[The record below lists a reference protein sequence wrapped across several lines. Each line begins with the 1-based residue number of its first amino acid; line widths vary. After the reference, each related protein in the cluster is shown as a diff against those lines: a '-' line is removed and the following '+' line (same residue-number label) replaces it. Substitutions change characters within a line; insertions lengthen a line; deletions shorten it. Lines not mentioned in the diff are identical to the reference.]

1 MRLLYSLSMY
11 YIFTVTFLNEIVT
24 VNPSLFKFLL
34 VAGILVLIISALSI
48 TRGFQLWVS
57 VICLLLGHIL
67 VFSNGLSFDIWYSSI
82 TKLSAIIVLFAVIPM
97 ISFPIKYGNYLDSIE
112 GFLGKYRNR
121 TSLLFIFM
129 SILHTML
136 ALTLDIGSIPTV
148 HRLIGHINLPRKY
161 LVRLYTSGYAS
172 FIVFSPYSGLVNLL
186 LLLAVTSYAAYCL
199 SGIVMLVFIVGVST
213 LLIKFDRPL
222 MEQLKASMPKVK
234 EDFSMKK
241 IYELMLGI
249 VLLILIA
256 VIVGELIP
264 VSNVIYAIVLI
275 LIIYSLFWG
284 FLIKILKSY
293 KAEFKNYNS
302 NILVFK
308 SIIPF
313 LICTGFLGAVVSETN
328 LNSIIQSI
336 LSYLNIMPMY
346 FVIFS
351 LILITMICGVC
362 GIHMMIPVITMAMTL
377 TPALLNLSP
386 EAFVLMLLSCWFIAM
401 SISPFAPF
409 AAVVGETIEEK
420 IPTITFKY
428 NLKFAIV
435 MLFISP
441 AVIGLLNLIWMG

>member
-1 MRLLYSLSMY
+1 MRLLYSLSIY

-24 VNPSLFKFLL
+24 VNTMLFKILL
-34 VAGILVLIISALSI
+34 VAGILVLIISALSM

-67 VFSNGLSFDIWYSSI
+67 VFSNGLDFDVWYNSI
-82 TKLSAIIVLFAVIPM
+82 TKLSAIIVLFTVIPM

-148 HRLIGHINLPRKY
+148 QGLIGHINLPKKY
-161 LVRLYTSGYAS
+161 LARLYTSGYAS

-186 LLLAVTSYAAYCL
+186 LLLAATSYAAYCL
-199 SGIVMLVFIVGVST
+199 SGLVMLVFIVGAST
-213 LLIKFDRPL
+213 LIIKFDRPL
-222 MEQLKASMPKVK
+222 MEELKASMPKVK
-234 EDFSMKK
+234 ENFSMKK
-241 IYELMLGI
+241 IYELIFGI

-256 VIVGELIP
+256 VIAGELIP

-275 LIIYSLFWG
+275 LIIYSLVWG

-293 KAEFKNYNS
+293 KAEFKKYNN
-302 NILVFK
+302 NILAFK

-328 LNSIIQSI
+328 LNAVIQSI

-351 LILITMICGVC
+351 LIFITMLCSVC

-377 TPALLNLSP
+377 TPSSLNLSP
-386 EAFVLMLLSCWFIAM
+386 PAFVLTLLSCWYIAM

-409 AAVVGETIEEK
+409 AAVVSETIEEK
-420 IPTITFKY
+420 VLTITFKY
-428 NLKFAIV
+428 NIMFSTI
-435 MLFISP
+435 MLFVAP
-441 AVIGLLNLIWMG
+441 AVILLLNEIQV